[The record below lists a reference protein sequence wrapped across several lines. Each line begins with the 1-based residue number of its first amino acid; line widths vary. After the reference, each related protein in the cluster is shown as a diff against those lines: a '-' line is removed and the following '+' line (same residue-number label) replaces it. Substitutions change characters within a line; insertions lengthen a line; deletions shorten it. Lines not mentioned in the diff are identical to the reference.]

1 MAEDFDN
8 EEEFEEEELEDEIED
23 EDEDEEEDDSESSED
38 RPSDRRSRPSSSRG
52 SSSGRSSG
60 RSSRPPSRG
69 RFGRRPRVCQFC
81 ADKTKTLGYKQTDV
95 LRRFVTDQGKIRGR
109 RETGTCAKHQR
120 MVAKAV
126 KRARHMALLT
136 YAGESHR

>member
-1 MAEDFDN
+1 VTDEIEN
-8 EEEFEEEELEDEIED
+8 EEEIEEEELEDEEQG
-23 EDEDEEEDDSESSED
+23 EESEEAEEKEK
-38 RPSDRRSRPSSSRG
+38 PSGRETRSRGPRRSY
-52 SSSGRSSG
+52 SG
-60 RSSRPPSRG
+60 RSSRGSSRG

-81 ADKTKTLGYKQTDV
+81 ADKTKSLSYKQTDV

-120 MVAKAV
+120 MVARAV
-126 KRARHMALLT
+126 KRARHMALLS